1 MTNLA
6 RSATCRCR
14 VTAQT
19 EPHRSG
25 DNITQASRLIR
36 PITSGKP
43 PKPTEST
50 SELAS
55 ASLAT
60 VQTASSAPPPNFKFG
75 HAKLHPRA
83 EKLQVAS
90 MSGGS
95 ELLGNWV
102 EFSNCINKSG
112 TIFWRFS
119 QNERIQITG
128 DCVLSFGEFSIF
140 VGDL

>member
-1 MTNLA
+1 
-6 RSATCRCR
+6 
-14 VTAQT
+14 
-19 EPHRSG
+19 
-25 DNITQASRLIR
+25 
-36 PITSGKP
+36 
-43 PKPTEST
+43 
-50 SELAS
+50 LAS

-60 VQTASSAPPPNFKFG
+60 VQTASSAPPPDFKFG

-90 MSGGS
+90 MRGGS

-102 EFSNCINKSG
+102 DFSNCINKLG
-112 TIFWRFS
+112 TSFWIFS

-128 DCVLSFGEFSIF
+128 DCVLSFGESSIV